1 MTLRFEP
8 DVSHADWWATRDE
21 PWQVLVS
28 LGPSG
33 FEAYAQVLMPLD
45 EDART
50 ALLPDVDGNLDDR
63 TIAAVLGV
71 LAAHTTTPDE
81 VWSCLW
87 DGYGV
92 QPPGPRV
99 RLPHRDH
106 LLFRG
111 ALVDVRTW
119 PLDVGGFVPP
129 PAAVWPADRAWFLA
143 FDVDPDWAGVG
154 GSRQAI
160 DALLADDRLQA
171 RGVAWGPVPDPREDA
186 A

>member
-8 DVSHADWWATRDE
+8 DVSHADWWVTRDE
-21 PWQVLVS
+21 PWQVLCTT
-28 LGPSG
+28 GPGG

-45 EDART
+45 DDART
-50 ALLPDVDGNLDDR
+50 ALLPAVGGNLDDR
-63 TIAAVLGV
+63 TLAAVLDV
-71 LAAHTTTPDE
+71 LGGHTATPDDAC
-81 VWSCLW
+81 SCLW

-92 QPPGPRV
+92 EKPGPRV
-99 RLPHRDH
+99 RLPHRDY

-111 ALVDVRTW
+111 PLREARTW
-119 PLDVGGFVPP
+119 PLGSGGHAPP

-154 GSRQAI
+154 GSRAAI

-171 RGVAWGPVPDPREDA
+171 RSIAWGTLADPRGDA